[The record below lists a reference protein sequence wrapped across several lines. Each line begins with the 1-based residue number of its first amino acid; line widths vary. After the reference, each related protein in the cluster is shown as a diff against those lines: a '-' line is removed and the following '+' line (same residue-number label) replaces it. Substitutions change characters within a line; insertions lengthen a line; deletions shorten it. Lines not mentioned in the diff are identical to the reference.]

1 MARVALGRTVVAAV
15 AAAAAPAGCGG
26 ATHSS
31 SSARSAT
38 GSSSSTSTASTTS
51 SGGGGA
57 GGGGGGAPTPR
68 RSVTLTV
75 TPRAGGPQTLF
86 RFAFTAPASSGVQ
99 GRTALS
105 YALSVAGPARAGCV
119 GVRSAPVAAVVSG
132 HRSTTTL
139 GPGQLGGRWC
149 AGTYAAKV
157 AELVRPVC
165 ASGEVCPQFIRLVA
179 ILGPV
184 RFTVAR

>member
-1 MARVALGRTVVAAV
+1 MRVVPGRTAVATIAAAV
-15 AAAAAPAGCGG
+15 ALAGCGG

-31 SSARSAT
+31 SSARSAIGS
-38 GSSSSTSTASTTS
+38 GSSASTTS
-51 SGGGGA
+51 SGEGGGGGA
-57 GGGGGGAPTPR
+57 GGGAPTPR

-132 HRSTTTL
+132 HRSTTAL
-139 GPGQLGGRWC
+139 GPAQLGGRWC
-149 AGTYAAKV
+149 AGTYTAKV

-165 ASGEVCPQFIRLVA
+165 ATGEACPQFIRLVA
-179 ILGPV
+179 IIGPV
-184 RFTVAR
+184 RFTVTR